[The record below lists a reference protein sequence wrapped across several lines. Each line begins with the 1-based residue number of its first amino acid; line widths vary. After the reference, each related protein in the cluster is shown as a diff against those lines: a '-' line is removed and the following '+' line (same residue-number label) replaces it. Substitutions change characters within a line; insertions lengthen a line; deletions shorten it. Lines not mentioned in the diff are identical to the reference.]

1 MAKRFRARRWLAALL
16 TTTALTLAPAVAHAD
31 PVTTAIATVVSYFA
45 GAAAGAAVGNFLI
58 AYGATIYATAG
69 SWALSKLTKPKGASV
84 SQERQASVTTLS
96 VGEVPREM
104 IVGQAATGG
113 SLVDGYYYGGEH
125 GTDWNLFVIALADHP
140 CHQLVGFYVGDTF
153 VEYGGD
159 GEVPG
164 YNGQLKVWW
173 RAGET
178 LDADFPSEISGL
190 GPATAPSSLRGVAK
204 VAVAYK
210 IDPADAKNPTWTSG
224 RPTFVW
230 VVKGARCYDPR
241 KDDSVPGGAGTH
253 RWNEPATWEWSENA
267 EICRY
272 AYQRGAF
279 AFNAVDDPTKLRV
292 GRGLSEYEA
301 PPERV
306 FAPANLCDEL
316 VDIGDGKVEARYRVG
331 GVIRASE
338 SFDNVEQ
345 MFADA
350 MGGFIIQPEGGVS
363 VDPGQAKTPVAEIT
377 DDDLVLGQPVRFT
390 RFRSASDRVNTVVA
404 RYIEPSQKYNETVA
418 GVSRDQADIEA
429 DGGPLEEVLSLPLVN
444 SRTQALRLAEMRRRQ
459 HRLERTASIT
469 LGPRFARLEEG
480 DWIQWTSARHT
491 GGQPVVFRV
500 TAYSLPENWQNTL
513 ALEETSYDVFGFGGL
528 PITVEPQE
536 PHIPPGALTLSG
548 VSAYAFQME
557 GQDQEL
563 LPAVHFAWTTPVDP
577 AVTSIRAEVRRAG
590 ESAVGQTTTTA
601 VNDGLMD
608 VTNGVPINALIE
620 VRLVPLGGPGR
631 AIVPSSWIEL
641 VSGKLVASEATRI
654 AEFAAEQLRTWT
666 QLTDLANANARDA
679 LIRIAA
685 AVAQASA
692 WDQDLLGQILPES
705 GRPIG
710 ATIDDQVRI
719 VEDNTQAIA
728 EHYEEMTV
736 GFANAAAALSL
747 EMLTRAAADE
757 ALSIFQVNLAAVVN
771 SNYATVT
778 SQLAT
783 LTTNQSAT
791 ATALTTLTSSFNAN
805 VASVSSQLTTLS
817 NAQSAQASS
826 ISSLSS
832 TVGSHTS
839 SISIIATTLATL
851 NGQVGA
857 AFGIRLSAGNKVI
870 GFKGINNGVEGGFII
885 EADYFGISTGFGTS
899 YPFFVSGSTVYM
911 SNVAISGSLVVAGTV
926 DAPQLASRAA
936 TSVSRSSASWAMS
949 GSGGYQTLLSH
960 YVYLPKYGTI
970 DVHAAISQHF
980 PSGDRSWALELYIDG
995 GLEYRTYGANAQDSV
1010 PLSGSRDCYAGYRLV
1025 EILWSGHT
1033 STNVDYRSMTS
1044 MASW

>member
-1 MAKRFRARRWLAALL
+1 MAKRFSPRRWLAALL

-69 SWALSKLTKPKGASV
+69 SWALSKLSKPKGASV

-96 VGEVPREM
+96 IGEVPREM

-153 VEYGGD
+153 VEYGGE

-173 RAGET
+173 RAGES

-190 GPATAPSSLRGVAK
+190 GPATAPGSLRGVAK

-210 IDPADAKNPTWTSG
+210 IDPADSKNPTWTSG

-241 KDDSVPGGAGTH
+241 KDDTVPGGAGIH
-253 RWNEPATWEWSENA
+253 RWNEPATWEWSDNA

-316 VDIGDGKVEARYRVG
+316 VDIGDDKVEARYRVG

-350 MGGFIIQPEGGVS
+350 MGGFIIQPEGGVA

-469 LGPRFARLEEG
+469 LGPRFAHLEEG
-480 DWIQWTSARHT
+480 DWIQWTSTRHT
-491 GGQPVVFRV
+491 GGHPVVFRV
-500 TAYSLPENWQNTL
+500 TAYSLPESWQNTL

-548 VSAYAFQME
+548 VTAYTFQME

-563 LPAVHFAWTTPVDP
+563 LPAVHFAWSTPVDA

-590 ESAVGQTTTTA
+590 ETAVAQTTTTA
-601 VNDGLMD
+601 VNDGEMD

-631 AIVPSSWIEL
+631 AIVPSNWIEL
-641 VSGKLVASEATRI
+641 VSGKLVASEANKIGQFTAAQI
-654 AEFAAEQLRTWT
+654 AFYN
-666 QLTDLANANARDA
+666 QLTELADANARDA

-685 AVAQASA
+685 VMAQSAVLYN
-692 WDQDLLGQILPES
+692 DLLDQIRPAS

-710 ATIDDQVRI
+710 ATLDDQVRV
-719 VEDNTQAIA
+719 VEEQGQTIIEHHVEMIA
-728 EHYEEMTV
+728 GFEE
-736 GFANAAAALSL
+736 AAAGLQL
-747 EMLTRAAADE
+747 EAFTRAAADS
-757 ALSIFQVNLAAVVN
+757 ALSVYQIDLAAVVA
-771 SNYATVT
+771 SNHATLT

-783 LTTNQSAT
+783 LTTNTNAT
-791 ATALTTLTSSFNAN
+791 ATALTTLTTNFNNN
-805 VASVSSQLTTLS
+805 VASVSSQLTALS
-817 NAQSAQASS
+817 NADIAQASS

-832 TVGSHTS
+832 TVGGHTS
-839 SISIIATTLATL
+839 SISIMATTLSTL
-851 NGQVGA
+851 SGQVGSA
-857 AFGIRLSAGNKVI
+857 WGLRLAAGNRVI
-870 GFKGINNGVEGGFII
+870 GFRGINNGIEGGFIFDV
-885 EADYFGISTGFGTS
+885 DYFAISTGLFSQVT
-899 YPFFVSGSTVYM
+899 PFFVSGSTVYM
-911 SNVAISGSLVVAGTV
+911 TNVVISGSLIVLGTV

-936 TSVSRSSASWAMS
+936 TTTARSN
-949 GSGGYQTLLSH
+949 GSSFLAGGSPQTILSH
-960 YVYLPKYGTI
+960 YVYLAKAGTVDSDAVI
-970 DVHAAISQHF
+970 AQHF
-980 PSGDRSWALELYIDG
+980 PSGDRNWEFQLWIDG
-995 GLEYRTYGANAQDSV
+995 EMQFRCYGANGQDSV
-1010 PLSGSRDCYAGYRLV
+1010 SLSGSKDCAAGYRLV
-1025 EILWSGHT
+1025 EVTWSAQT
-1033 STNVDYRSMTS
+1033 TVNVDYRMLKSMG
-1044 MASW
+1044 SW